1 MSESSL
7 FLTANEQPISLG
19 QALRY
24 LRSSGKLE
32 SVLWEVMRQHVIEQ
46 ELQMQPDLAI
56 SSDVIDQVV
65 MEFRLESQ
73 LTDYQSFQDWL
84 ANEGIDSATFR
95 QQIAFN
101 LKLEKLKTTVTEPNL
116 QEYFIERKL
125 FLDRVVLSRLVVE
138 ERSLAEEL
146 KSQIVEDGAR
156 FEQLAQEY
164 SVAEDQI
171 FNGMMGAVSRRT
183 MPDALRAAIDFANP
197 GDLLGPLE
205 IQGLWYLVRVEKFL
219 SAALDEHLAQELQDE
234 LFEKWLDDKIQAIDV
249 KLEVKF

>member
-1 MSESSL
+1 MNESSL
-7 FLTANEQPISLG
+7 FLTADEQSLTLG

-24 LRSSGKLE
+24 LKSSGKLE
-32 SVLWEVMRQHVIEQ
+32 SVLWEVIRQHVIEQ
-46 ELQMQPDLAI
+46 ELQTHMVAI
-56 SSDVIDQVV
+56 NPDVIDQVV
-65 MEFRLESQ
+65 MDFRLENQ
-73 LTDYQSFQDWL
+73 LTDYESFQEWL
-84 ANEGIDSATFR
+84 ASEQIDSATFR

-101 LKLEKLKTTVTEPNL
+101 LKLEKLKATVTEPNL

-138 ERSLAEEL
+138 DQSLAQEL

-156 FEQLAQEY
+156 FEQLVQEY
-164 SVAEDQI
+164 SVAEERI
-171 FNGMMGAVSRRT
+171 FNGMMGAVSRST
-183 MPDALRAAIDFANP
+183 MPDALRSVVDLANP

-219 SAALDEHLAQELQDE
+219 SAVLDEQMGQELQDE
-234 LFEKWLDDKIQAIDV
+234 LFEKWLDDKVQAMNV

>member
-7 FLTANEQPISLG
+7 FLTADDAPISLG

-24 LRSSGKLE
+24 LKSSGKLE
-32 SVLWEVMRQHVIEQ
+32 SVLWEVVRQHVIEK
-46 ELQMQPDLAI
+46 ELQTQQDFAI

-65 MEFRLESQ
+65 MDFRVENQ
-73 LTDYQSFQDWL
+73 LTGYESFQDWL
-84 ANEGIDSATFR
+84 ASEGIDSATFR

-101 LKLEKLKTTVTEPNL
+101 LKLEELKAKVTEPNI

-138 ERSLAEEL
+138 EQALAQEL

-156 FEQLAQEY
+156 FEQLVQEY
-164 SVAEDQI
+164 SVVEDQI
-171 FNGMMGAVSRRT
+171 FNGMMGAVSRGT
-183 MPDALRAAIDFANP
+183 MPDALRTVVDLAKP
-197 GDLLGPLE
+197 GDLLEPLE

-219 SAALDEHLAQELQDE
+219 SAALDEQLGQELQDE
-234 LFEKWLDDKIQAIDV
+234 LFEKWLDDKIQAMNV